1 MSMSTYIGRW
11 EEGEVLNRREEKMIL
26 RPFLAVSVLVLN
38 VCKGKILLIAQNK
51 ECMCVCRGKHYG
63 YRSVRTSL

>member
-26 RPFLAVSVLVLN
+26 RPFFAVSVLVLN

-51 ECMCVCRGKHYG
+51 ECMCV
-63 YRSVRTSL
+63 